1 MMVPNQFLMPEVIAH
16 WLAAALYLLAGIF
29 FVHGLASGK
38 EKSLSTGCRLAL
50 LGLLPHTVALGFQ
63 WYARGHGPYLRLD
76 ESISA
81 LAWGAMGM
89 FLLFNHKALWLKS
102 FGAILVPCAFLLML
116 ARIFATS
123 EPGSPPATFTG
134 IWFIIHVISIIPA
147 MGAFLIALSAAL
159 LYLLKKRRRGE
170 FRSRLPSLEI
180 LDACV
185 YKYAGFAFI
194 LWGIMII
201 AGSFW
206 AEQSWG
212 RYWGWDP
219 IETWSFITWLLL
231 GLLLH
236 LQRFFNW
243 QGERAAWAMM
253 VCFAVSVLTLF
264 LLPLV
269 LGSIH
274 ADYLML

>member
-1 MMVPNQFLMPEVIAH
+1 MLPSQFLMFEVIVH

-29 FVHGLASGK
+29 FVRGLSS
-38 EKSLSTGCRLAL
+38 EKPKRLTIGRWLAL
-50 LGLLPHTVALGFQ
+50 LGLLLHTVALGFQ

-76 ESISA
+76 ESLSA

-89 FLLFNHKALWLKS
+89 FLFFNHKALWQKS
-102 FGAILVPCAFLLML
+102 LGAILAPCAFLLML
-116 ARIFATS
+116 ARVFATS

-134 IWFIIHVISIIPA
+134 IWFIMHVISIIPA
-147 MGAFLIALSAAL
+147 MGAFLIALSAAV
-159 LYLLKKRRRGE
+159 LYLLKKRGQGG
-170 FRSRLPSLEI
+170 FRSRLPSFEV

-194 LWGIMII
+194 LWGFMIV

-253 VCFAVSVLTLF
+253 ACFVFSILTLF

-269 LGSIH
+269 LGSVH
-274 ADYLML
+274 ADYLIL

>member
-1 MMVPNQFLMPEVIAH
+1 MVPNKLLMFEVIVH

-29 FVHGLASGK
+29 FVYGLSREK
-38 EKSLSTGCRLAL
+38 PKSLTGGRWLVL
-50 LGLLPHTVALGFQ
+50 LGLLLHTVALGFQ

-76 ESISA
+76 ESLSA
-81 LAWGAMGM
+81 LAWGAMVM
-89 FLLFNHKALWLKS
+89 FLFLHHKALWQKS
-102 FGAILVPCAFLLML
+102 FGAILAPCAFLLML
-116 ARIFATS
+116 GRIVATS

-159 LYLLKKRRRGE
+159 LYLVKKRGQGG
-170 FRSRLPSLEI
+170 FRNRLPSLEV

-185 YKYAGFAFI
+185 YQYAGFAFI
-194 LWGIMII
+194 FWGGMIV

-243 QGERAAWAMM
+243 QGERSAWGMM
-253 VCFAVSVLTLF
+253 ACFVLSILTLF
-264 LLPLV
+264 FLPLV
-269 LGSIH
+269 LGSVH
-274 ADYLML
+274 ADYLIL

>member
-1 MMVPNQFLMPEVIAH
+1 MVPTQFLMPEVLAH
-16 WLAAALYLLAGIF
+16 WLAAALYLLAGTF
-29 FVHGLASGK
+29 FVHGLTGGKAAS
-38 EKSLSTGCRLAL
+38 LTTGRWLAL
-50 LGLLPHTVALGFQ
+50 LGLLPHTVALGLQ
-63 WYARGHGPYLRLD
+63 WHARGHGPYLRLD
-76 ESISA
+76 ESLSA
-81 LAWGAMGM
+81 LAWGGMGM
-89 FLLFNHKALWLKS
+89 FLLLNHKALQLKS
-102 FGAILVPCAFLLML
+102 FGAILAPCAFLLML
-116 ARIFATS
+116 ARLFATS
-123 EPGSPPATFTG
+123 EAGSPPATFTG

-159 LYLLKKRRRGE
+159 LYLLKKRWHGE
-170 FRSRLPSLEI
+170 FQSRVPSLEV
-180 LDACV
+180 LDACI
-185 YKYAGFAFI
+185 YKYAGFAF
-194 LWGIMII
+194 LFWGGMII
-201 AGSFW
+201 AGAFW

-243 QGERAAWAMM
+243 QGEGAAWTML

-264 LLPLV
+264 LLPFF

-274 ADYLML
+274 ADYLVL

>member
-1 MMVPNQFLMPEVIAH
+1 MPELIVH
-16 WLAAALYLLAGIF
+16 WLAAALYLLSGIF
-29 FVHGLASGK
+29 FVHGLSSEK
-38 EKSLSTGCRLAL
+38 PKSLPTACRLAL
-50 LGLLPHTVALGFQ
+50 FGLLFHTVSLVLQ

-76 ESISA
+76 ESLSA

-89 FLLFNHKALWLKS
+89 FLLFNHKAIWQKS
-102 FGAILVPCAFLLML
+102 FGVILAPCAFLLML
-116 ARIFATS
+116 VRIFATS

-134 IWFIIHVISIIPA
+134 IWFIMHVISIIPA
-147 MGAFLIALSAAL
+147 MGAFLIALSAAI
-159 LYLLKKRRRGE
+159 LYLLKKRGQGG
-170 FRSRLPSLEI
+170 FRSRLPSLEV

-194 LWGIMII
+194 LWGFMII
-201 AGSFW
+201 AGAFW

-212 RYWGWDP
+212 RYWGWDT

-253 VCFAVSVLTLF
+253 ACFVVSILTLF

-274 ADYLML
+274 ADYLIL